1 MWGGENRWKV
11 SEIESQLAQVNTYF
25 GKTNRDHITA
35 VGGKCEHV
43 NLAGGGV
50 NPNSSHLCNVFPVI
64 LFLCNSSSTS
74 TFALNLK
81 K

>member
-1 MWGGENRWKV
+1 V

-35 VGGKCEHV
+35 VGGKREHI
-43 NLAGGGV
+43 NLAGSGV
-50 NPNSSHLCNVFPVI
+50 NPNSSHLCHVFSVI

-74 TFALNLK
+74 TLALNK
-81 K
+81 I